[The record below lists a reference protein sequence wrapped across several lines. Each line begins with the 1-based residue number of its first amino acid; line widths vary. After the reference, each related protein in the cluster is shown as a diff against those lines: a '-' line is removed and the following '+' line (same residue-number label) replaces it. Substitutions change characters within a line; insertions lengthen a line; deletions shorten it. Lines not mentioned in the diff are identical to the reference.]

1 MKTSSCS
8 VASSLWPSL
17 RDHDFAPVKELRII
31 GKHASTVLV
40 GQLAIMAF
48 GVVDTVIAG
57 RYSDTALAA
66 LSVGSA
72 IYISVYVGLIGII
85 QALLPIW
92 AEMRGARQPLAVGES
107 IRQSLYLCGLISLAG
122 IGALLF
128 PGPLL
133 HWAQI
138 PASMQGEV
146 QAYLAVLAFAFVPA
160 LLFRLFSTLNQA
172 LGKPVLITWLQIGA
186 LVVKIPLSI
195 WFVAGGGGLDAMGA
209 VGCAWATLVVNYLL
223 LLLAVLLLRTNSL
236 YLPYRIWAHMER
248 PDWRQIRSF
257 ARLGLP
263 AGLAY
268 MVEVTSFTLMALFI
282 ARLGTVAAASHQ
294 IAASL
299 AAVLYMVP
307 LSLAIACSAR
317 VSFWIG
323 AGDPDKARRV
333 VGLALSLSALSA
345 STLAL
350 LLWLLSQQIPAWYS
364 RNPEVVVTAS
374 TLLAWVALYHLAD
387 SLQAVCAFL
396 LRCYRITLMPLLIY
410 GVLLW
415 GFGLTGGYF
424 LAYVGTAGMPASQLP
439 VSFWTAA
446 TLALAAVAC
455 CFLALLWRATH
466 QSSSAAA
473 KQSFLKS

>member
-1 MKTSSCS
+1 M
-8 VASSLWPSL
+8 
-17 RDHDFAPVKELRII
+17 KELKLI

-48 GVVDTVIAG
+48 GVADTVIAG

-92 AEMRGARQPLAVGES
+92 AEMRGAKRHLAVGQS

-133 HWAQI
+133 HWAKI
-138 PASMQGEV
+138 PTSMQGEV

-223 LLLAVLLLRTNSL
+223 LLLALILLRTNAL
-236 YLPYRIWAHMER
+236 YLPYRIWARMEK

-294 IAASL
+294 IAASM

-345 STLAL
+345 SALAL

-364 RNPEVVVTAS
+364 LNPEVVLTAS
-374 TLLAWVALYHLAD
+374 SLLAWVALYHLAD

-455 CFLALLWRATH
+455 CFLALLWRATR
-466 QSSSAAA
+466 QTSSSSAGA
-473 KQSFLKS
+473 SFSKP

>member
-1 MKTSSCS
+1 M
-8 VASSLWPSL
+8 
-17 RDHDFAPVKELRII
+17 KELRII

-40 GQLAIMAF
+40 GQLAVMAF
-48 GVVDTVIAG
+48 GVADTVIAG

-92 AEMRGARQPLAVGES
+92 AQMRGARQYHAVGPS
-107 IRQSLYLCGLISLAG
+107 IRQSLYLCGLISVAG
-122 IGALLF
+122 MGALLF

-133 HWAQI
+133 HWAKI
-138 PASMQGEV
+138 PTSMQGEV
-146 QAYLAVLAFAFVPA
+146 QAYLAVLALAFVPA

-172 LGKPVLITWLQIGA
+172 LGKPVLVTWLQISA
-186 LVVKIPLSI
+186 LMVKIPLSI

-223 LLLAVLLLRTNSL
+223 LLLAVLLLRTNAL
-236 YLPYRIWAHMER
+236 YLPYHVWARMEK
-248 PDWRQIRSF
+248 PQWRQIRAF

-317 VSFWIG
+317 TSFWIG
-323 AGDPDKARRV
+323 AGEPAQARRV
-333 VGLALSLSALSA
+333 VRLALSLSALSA

-364 RNPEVVVTAS
+364 RNPEVILTAS

-396 LRCYRITLMPLLIY
+396 LRCYQITLLPLLIY

-415 GFGLTGGYF
+415 GVGLTGGYF
-424 LAYVGTAGMPASQLP
+424 LAYVGTASMPASQLP
-439 VSFWTAA
+439 ASFWSAA

-455 CFLALLWRATH
+455 CFLALLWHATR
-466 QSSSAAA
+466 QASRSTSSD
-473 KQSFLKS
+473 SFFKP